1 MLWLLAATGQG
12 LVWWL
17 SGCLG
22 CSGQRLGGHCQ
33 PQKES
38 RLWCA
43 SRLEAMVD
51 PWLVLG
57 EEAKFGPFLHS
68 GDCWSCQAGLP
79 EAPLALEGLAG
90 LPELLGN
97 L

>member
-1 MLWLLAATGQG
+1 M
-12 LVWWL
+12 
-17 SGCLG
+17 
-22 CSGQRLGGHCQ
+22 
-33 PQKES
+33 
-38 RLWCA
+38 
-43 SRLEAMVD
+43 D